1 MIKYT
6 FPALIKHVGR
16 VSQDTVSVTLL
27 LILGTEETGLEVAFA
42 FAGTL
47 ILGGEVLAGVGG
59 ELLSFG
65 GEVLAGVDGELL

>member
-1 MIKYT
+1 M
-6 FPALIKHVGR
+6 
-16 VSQDTVSVTLL
+16 TLL